1 MPNVTPTITASAA
14 TRARTNSATFAIR
27 HANPCPAAVSADLQ
41 RCLTMGNSM
50 SPIRAL
56 AQGAFRERS
65 IMHGLR
71 RPRRIFGLLSLC
83 VVVAAASGKR
93 WDPISDYL
101 AGREVEPP

>member
-1 MPNVTPTITASAA
+1 
-14 TRARTNSATFAIR
+14 
-27 HANPCPAAVSADLQ
+27 
-41 RCLTMGNSM
+41 M